1 MISPQADALF
11 TLMAFFGPEP
21 ISEELFMQS
30 SKITAPTDAL
40 QDALNNPSEFHRA
53 ARQLAQFSLAKINP
67 VRNAIQ
73 VHRVVQAVTRGL
85 IPRTCSGPIDPSASG
100 PTKIVCEYVP
110 APSATAIGN
119 EERGLCQASCKRL
132 RPRPGG
138 AR

>member
-73 VHRVVQAVTRGL
+73 VHRVVQAVTRGQFVRED
-85 IPRTCSGPIDPSASG
+85 PETADSFRTVARSLLAAYDPNALDRDDSEKA
-100 PTKIVCEYVP
+100 
-110 APSATAIGN
+110 
-119 EERGLCQASCKRL
+119 
-132 RPRPGG
+132 
-138 AR
+138 